1 MTYKDEIVREIRLKS
16 DSFERTYRS
25 LSKELTQLQHIK
37 DKAVEKGDQDQL
49 WNVCRDIAS
58 YKESIEY
65 YMGLILGMSEA
76 AIIVSNYKPNLARK
90 EEKKK

>member
-16 DSFERTYRS
+16 DAFERTYRS

>member
-1 MTYKDEIVREIRLKS
+1 MTYKDEIVREIRLRS
-16 DSFERTYRS
+16 DAFERTYRS

-76 AIIVSNYKPNLARK
+76 AIIVSNYKPNLAKR

>member
-1 MTYKDEIVREIRLKS
+1 MTYKDEIIREIRLKS
-16 DSFERTYRS
+16 DAFERTYRS
-25 LSKELTQLQHIK
+25 LSKELTQLQDIK
-37 DKAVEKGDQDQL
+37 RKATEKGDQDQL

-76 AIIVSNYKPNLARK
+76 AIIVSNYKPNLAKKEDKRK
-90 EEKKK
+90 